1 MSNNLNTLAKKNR
14 GGVNLGIASMVGPT
28 GMDDTQNSQGF
39 LQAIEELQRLA
50 GANTIIQ
57 VNDCETSADWTESD
71 SGTFDYA
78 VGTSGDRV
86 GTNALTLTGT
96 GATDGT
102 QYVETLL
109 INESTYVPAGP
120 DGKRQ
125 MDWTDTDYIGF
136 YLNAVGSANYGTA
149 GEMTIALVN
158 DGVVSALQNIA
169 VCAGTEDKWSQ
180 VDISA
185 LDRDKV
191 EAIRF
196 YSTNSNTG
204 EAIYVD
210 DIIRYKYQFN
220 GGPAYGAALPIKS
233 GTTLSE
239 NHWCTWSIDGVLAA
253 SSAAAVTDVGPC
265 WLGASSKTGT
275 AAQSVWAF
283 FPGRYFFLTGC
294 NAATVAGE
302 GLEWAANG
310 YCAGVSNGVEE
321 KGWAKGLE
329 AASEQY
335 DWIWATFDTGG
346 RFIS

>member
-1 MSNNLNTLAKKNR
+1 MSLINASKKNR
-14 GGVNLGIASMVGPT
+14 GGVNLAIASQVGPT
-28 GMDDTQNSQGF
+28 GMNDTVNSQGF
-39 LQAIEELQRLA
+39 LQALEELQRLA
-50 GANTIIQ
+50 GANVIVQ
-57 VNDCETSADWTESD
+57 VNDCETSGDWSESD
-71 SGTFDYA
+71 NGTFDYA
-78 VGTSGDRV
+78 VGASGNRV

-96 GATDGT
+96 AATDGT

-109 INESTYVPAGP
+109 INESAYAPMGP
-120 DGKRQ
+120 NQKRQ
-125 MDWTDTDYIGF
+125 MDWTDTNYIGF

-158 DGVVSALQNIA
+158 DGTVSAHQNIA

-180 VDISA
+180 VDISS
-185 LDRDKV
+185 LTRDKV

-196 YSTNSNTG
+196 YSNNSNTG

-210 DIIRYKYQFN
+210 EIIRYKYQFN
-220 GGPAYGAALPIKS
+220 GGPAYGAALPIVS
-233 GTTLSE
+233 GTTLTE
-239 NHWCTWSIDGVLAA
+239 NHWAKWSINGALAS
-253 SSAAAVTDVGPC
+253 SSAAAVTDIGPC
-265 WLGASSKTGT
+265 WLGQSSATGT
-275 AAQSVWAF
+275 AARSVWAW

-310 YCAGVSNGVEE
+310 LCAGVSNGVEE

-335 DWIWATFDTGG
+335 DWIWACFDTGG